1 MEENEDK
8 NIAEECDKHIG
19 LDTVIT
25 VIGPKDKDFVMLQE
39 QRRSDHAH
47 L

>member
-1 MEENEDK
+1 MKPNEDK
-8 NIAEECDKHIG
+8 NLTEKCDKHIG

-25 VIGPKDKDFVMLQE
+25 VISPGDKDYVMLQE

>member
-1 MEENEDK
+1 MKLNEHK
-8 NIAEECDKHIG
+8 NLTEKCDKHIG

-25 VIGPKDKDFVMLQE
+25 VMGPEDEHYVMRQE